1 MVLLG
6 LRHSSNGNLSN
17 SIKLSEEEHK
27 ILSDTSFLL
36 TKQQIDKKISALLLN
51 YQQELMTQNPNPFA
65 FLPSS
70 VLPLPKKVSKGQNY
84 NGLPYW
90 VVDFPSHFEKENIFT
105 FRVVVWWG
113 NYISTSLILS
123 GYYFE
128 QARLDFV
135 KLGNSNFSFSI
146 NANPWPIEFEP
157 KNLITVSPYNL
168 SQIKEHYKNSK
179 FVKLSAKHELNKIE
193 GLTLFC
199 NEDLHGMLA
208 MFDWRNI

>member
-1 MVLLG
+1 M
-6 LRHSSNGNLSN
+6 SN
-17 SIKLSEEEHK
+17 SIKLSEEEYK

-36 TKQQIDKKISALLLN
+36 TKQQIDKKISALLMN
-51 YQQELMTQNPNPFA
+51 YQQELMVQNPRLFA
-65 FLPSS
+65 LLPSS
-70 VLPLPKKVSKGQNY
+70 ILPIPKKISKGQNY

-113 NYISTSLILS
+113 NFISTSLILS

-128 QARLDFV
+128 QVRLDFV

-146 NANPWPIEFEP
+146 NTNPWPIEFEP
-157 KNLITVSPYNL
+157 KNLIAVKSSSLN
-168 SQIKEHYKNSK
+168 QIKAHYENSK
-179 FVKLSAKHELNKIE
+179 FVKLSARHELNKIE
-193 GLTLFC
+193 RLTSFC
-199 NEDLHGMLA
+199 NKDLTSMLA